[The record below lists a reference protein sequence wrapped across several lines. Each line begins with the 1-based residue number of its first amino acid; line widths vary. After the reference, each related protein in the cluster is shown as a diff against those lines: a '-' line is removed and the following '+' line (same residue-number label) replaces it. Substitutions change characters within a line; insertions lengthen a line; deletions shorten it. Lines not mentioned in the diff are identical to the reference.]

1 MPGICR
7 FFLCRVTSDKTRRS
21 RGGGWRGGGEVCL
34 TAINVRDGNGNVQL
48 NAWCLRSAM
57 LVPLP
62 SHPSPPT
69 PPSTPLPPP
78 PYSERH
84 CGSALE
90 GGEPRAGCSEMKS
103 HQSLFETWMT
113 SISNGWYSRWQI
125 LEYGS
130 QVALTGSTG
139 ATLAAIRV

>member
-1 MPGICR
+1 MSGY
-7 FFLCRVTSDKTRRS
+7 VGQDKTVQRRRVKRRRRS
-21 RGGGWRGGGEVCL
+21 VPYCNKRSRRERKCSIECL
-34 TAINVRDGNGNVQL
+34 MFEICYAG
-48 NAWCLRSAM
+48 SP
-57 LVPLP
+57 PLP
-62 SHPSPPT
+62 SLPP
-69 PPSTPLPPP
+69 PPLPPPP

-84 CGSALE
+84 RGSALE
-90 GGEPRAGCSEMKS
+90 GEEPRAGYSEMKS